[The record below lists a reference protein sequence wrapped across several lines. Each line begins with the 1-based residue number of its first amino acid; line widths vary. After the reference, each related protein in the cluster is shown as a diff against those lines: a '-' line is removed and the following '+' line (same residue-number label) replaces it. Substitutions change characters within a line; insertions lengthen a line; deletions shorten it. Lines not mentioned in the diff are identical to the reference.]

1 MVDTKKPL
9 RKILIIDDDD
19 DFRKLM
25 LSWLTSQFQDIE
37 VVEYDPLSQGVP
49 YKNLDWS
56 TFDVLL
62 LDYDLQLGGVTG
74 LDILQDCYDNLL
86 FPTTIMLTGAG
97 NEETKVRA
105 LQLGVA
111 DYLRKEQLTK
121 EEIKAAIDN
130 AFAQQ
135 SSKRKH
141 LYILNDAMQVAQ
153 SESKKIIEVY
163 KAQYELEHE
172 QEVKSLKAE
181 LKKSQQKLIK
191 NQEMLATLEED
202 HKNAEVEKSKLLA
215 EIHKLKVQQSNTNEE
230 VDIETKLEST
240 QDGLMR
246 VNTSIKKVKQ
256 SIDNAKASMEKT
268 RWKQNKEATEQ
279 QEVENDLSIV
289 SEDMKPSS
297 DATDELRQR
306 LEAFISNDTK
316 EINSEENNQTL
327 FDDISTQLDT
337 KNE

>member
-1 MVDTKKPL
+1 MDTKKSL
-9 RKILIIDDDD
+9 RKILIIDDDA
-19 DFRKLM
+19 DFRKLI
-25 LSWLTSQFQDIE
+25 LSWLTGQFQDIE

-97 NEETKVRA
+97 NEETRVRA

-121 EEIKAAIDN
+121 EEIKIAIDN

-141 LYILNDAMQVAQ
+141 LYILNDAMHVAR
-153 SESKKIIEVY
+153 SESKKIIEAY

-172 QEVKSLKAE
+172 QEIKSLKAE
-181 LKKSQQKLIK
+181 LQKSQQELIK
-191 NQEMLATLEED
+191 NQEMLAALEED
-202 HKNAEVEKSKLLA
+202 HKNAEVEKNKLLA
-215 EIHKLKVQQSNTNEE
+215 EIHKLNDQQSNATEE

-246 VNTSIKKVKQ
+246 VNTSIKNVKQ
-256 SIDNAKASMEKT
+256 SIDNAKAAAEKT
-268 RWKQNKEATEQ
+268 RWKQNKEAAKQ
-279 QEVENDLSIV
+279 QEVENDLAIALQ
-289 SEDMKPSS
+289 DKKQSS
-297 DATDELRQR
+297 DARDEMRQR
-306 LEAFISNDTK
+306 LEMFISDDTE
-316 EINSEENNQTL
+316 EIDSEENNHTL

-337 KNE
+337 KDE

>member
-1 MVDTKKPL
+1 MDTKKSL
-9 RKILIIDDDD
+9 RKILIIDDDA
-19 DFRKLM
+19 DFRKLI

-37 VVEYDPLSQGVP
+37 VVEYDPQSQGVP

-62 LDYDLQLGGVTG
+62 LDYDLQLGSVTG
-74 LDILQDCYDNLL
+74 LDILQDCYNNLL

-97 NEETKVRA
+97 NEETRVRA

-121 EEIKAAIDN
+121 EEIKTAVDN
-130 AFAQQ
+130 AFTQQ

-153 SESKKIIEVY
+153 SESKKIIEAY
-163 KAQYELEHE
+163 KTQYEQEQE
-172 QEVKSLKAE
+172 QEVECLKAE
-181 LKKSQQKLIK
+181 LQKSQQELIK

-202 HKNAEVEKSKLLA
+202 HKDAEVEKSKLLA
-215 EIHKLKVQQSNTNEE
+215 EIHKLNVQQSKSTEE
-230 VDIETKLEST
+230 VDVETKLEST

-246 VNTSIKKVKQ
+246 VNTSINNVKQ
-256 SIDNAKASMEKT
+256 SIDNAKAAMEKT
-268 RWKQNKEATEQ
+268 RWKQNKEVAEQ
-279 QEVENDLSIV
+279 QEVNNNLTIALQD
-289 SEDMKPSS
+289 EDQSS
-297 DATDELRQR
+297 DARDEMRQR
-306 LEAFISNDTK
+306 LDMFLSDETK
-316 EINSEENNQTL
+316 EIDSEKNNQTL
-327 FDDISTQLDT
+327 FDEISTQLDT

>member
-1 MVDTKKPL
+1 MDTKKSL
-9 RKILIIDDDD
+9 RKILIIDDDA
-19 DFRKLM
+19 DFRKLI

-37 VVEYDPLSQGVP
+37 VVEYDPQSQGVP

-97 NEETKVRA
+97 NEETRVRA

-121 EEIKAAIDN
+121 EEIKAAMDN
-130 AFAQQ
+130 AFTQQ
-135 SSKRKH
+135 SSKRQH
-141 LYILNDAMQVAQ
+141 IYILNDAMQVAQ

-163 KAQYELEHE
+163 KARYEQEHE
-172 QEVKSLKAE
+172 QEVKCLKAE
-181 LKKSQQKLIK
+181 LQKSQQELIK

-202 HKNAEVEKSKLLA
+202 HKNAEVEKSRLLA
-215 EIHKLKVQQSNTNEE
+215 EIQKLNVQQSNATEE

-246 VNTSIKKVKQ
+246 VNTSIKNVKQ
-256 SIDNAKASMEKT
+256 SIDNAKAAMEKT
-268 RWKQNKEATEQ
+268 RWKQNKETDEQ
-279 QEVENDLSIV
+279 QKVENDLAIALQD
-289 SEDMKPSS
+289 EKQSS
-297 DATDELRQR
+297 DARDEMRQR
-306 LEAFISNDTK
+306 LEMFISDDTQ
-316 EINSEENNQTL
+316 EIKSEENNQTL

-337 KNE
+337 KDS

>member
-1 MVDTKKPL
+1 MGTKKSL
-9 RKILIIDDDD
+9 RRILIIDDDD
-19 DFRKLM
+19 DFRKLI

-37 VVEYDPLSQGVP
+37 AVEYDPLSQGVP
-49 YKNLDWS
+49 DKNFNWS
-56 TFDVLL
+56 AFDILL
-62 LDYDLQLGGVTG
+62 LDYDLRLDGVTG

-105 LQLGVA
+105 LQFGVA

-121 EEIKAAIDN
+121 EEFKVAMDN

-135 SSKRKH
+135 SSKRQH

-153 SESKKIIEVY
+153 SESKKIIKAY
-163 KAQYELEHE
+163 KAQYEQEHE
-172 QEVKSLKAE
+172 KEVKCLKAE
-181 LKKSQQKLIK
+181 LQKSQQELIK
-191 NQEMLATLEED
+191 SQEMLATFEEN

-215 EIHKLKVQQSNTNEE
+215 EIHKLKVQQSNATEE

-256 SIDNAKASMEKT
+256 SIDNAKSAVEKT
-268 RWKQNKEATEQ
+268 RWKQNKEATKQ
-279 QEVENDLSIV
+279 QEVENDLAIALQ
-289 SEDMKPSS
+289 EKKQSS
-297 DATDELRQR
+297 DARDEMRQR
-306 LEAFISNDTK
+306 LEMFISDDTE
-316 EINSEENNQTL
+316 EIDSEENNQTL
-327 FDDISTQLDT
+327 FDDISAQFDT
-337 KNE
+337 KDE

>member
-1 MVDTKKPL
+1 VDTKKPL
-9 RKILIIDDDD
+9 RNILIIDDDD

-121 EEIKAAIDN
+121 EEIKAAMDN

-135 SSKRKH
+135 CSKRKH
-141 LYILNDAMQVAQ
+141 LYIFNDAMQVAQ

-163 KAQYELEHE
+163 KTQYDQERE
-172 QEVKSLKAE
+172 QEVKSLKADLE
-181 LKKSQQKLIK
+181 KSQEELIK
-191 NQEMLATLEED
+191 SQEMLATFEED

-215 EIHKLKVQQSNTNEE
+215 EIHKLKVQQSNATEE

-256 SIDNAKASMEKT
+256 SIDNAKAAVEKT
-268 RWKQNKEATEQ
+268 RWKQNKEAAEQ
-279 QEVENDLSIV
+279 QEVENDLAIALQ
-289 SEDMKPSS
+289 DKKQSS
-297 DATDELRQR
+297 DARDEMRQR
-306 LEAFISNDTK
+306 LEMFISDDTK

>member
-1 MVDTKKPL
+1 VVDTKKSL
-9 RKILIIDDDD
+9 RKILIIDDDA
-19 DFRKLM
+19 DFRKLI

-97 NEETKVRA
+97 NEETRVRA

-141 LYILNDAMQVAQ
+141 LYILNDAKQVAQ

-181 LKKSQQKLIK
+181 LQKSQQELIK
-191 NQEMLATLEED
+191 NQKILATLEED
-202 HKNAEVEKSKLLA
+202 HKNAEVEKSKLLT
-215 EIHKLKVQQSNTNEE
+215 EIHKLNDQQSNATEE

-240 QDGLMR
+240 QDGLLR
-246 VNTSIKKVKQ
+246 VNKSIKNVKQ
-256 SIDNAKASMEKT
+256 SIDNAKAAVEKT
-268 RWKQNKEATEQ
+268 RWKQDKEA
-279 QEVENDLSIV
+279 
-289 SEDMKPSS
+289 
-297 DATDELRQR
+297 AARDEMRQR
-306 LEAFISNDTK
+306 LEMFIRDDTQ
-316 EINSEENNQTL
+316 EIDSENNNETL

-337 KNE
+337 KDK

>member
-1 MVDTKKPL
+1 MDTKGSL
-9 RKILIIDDDD
+9 RKILIIDDDA
-19 DFRKLM
+19 DFRKLI

-97 NEETKVRA
+97 NEETRVRA

-135 SSKRKH
+135 SSKRQH
-141 LYILNDAMQVAQ
+141 LYILNNAMQVAQ

-163 KAQYELEHE
+163 KAQYDQEHE

-181 LKKSQQKLIK
+181 LQKSQQELIK
-191 NQEMLATLEED
+191 NQAMLATLEED

-215 EIHKLKVQQSNTNEE
+215 EIHKLNVQQSSTTEE

-240 QDGLMR
+240 QDGLLR
-246 VNTSIKKVKQ
+246 VNTSIKNVKQ
-256 SIDNAKASMEKT
+256 SIDNAKAAMEKT
-268 RWKQNKEATEQ
+268 KWKQDKEAAEQ
-279 QEVENDLSIV
+279 QEMDNDLTIALQD
-289 SEDMKPSS
+289 EKQSS
-297 DATDELRQR
+297 AARDEMRQR
-306 LEAFISNDTK
+306 LEMFISNDTK
-316 EINSEENNQTL
+316 EIDSE
-327 FDDISTQLDT
+327 
-337 KNE
+337 

>member
-1 MVDTKKPL
+1 MDTKKSL
-9 RKILIIDDDD
+9 RKILIIDDDA
-19 DFRKLM
+19 DFRKLI

-37 VVEYDPLSQGVP
+37 VVEYDPQSQGVP

-62 LDYDLQLGGVTG
+62 LDYDLQLGSVTG
-74 LDILQDCYDNLL
+74 LDILQDCYNNLL

-97 NEETKVRA
+97 NEETRVRA

-121 EEIKAAIDN
+121 EEIKTAVDN
-130 AFAQQ
+130 AFTQQ

-153 SESKKIIEVY
+153 SESKKIIEAY
-163 KAQYELEHE
+163 KTQYEQEQE
-172 QEVKSLKAE
+172 QEVECLKAE
-181 LKKSQQKLIK
+181 LQKSQQELIK

-202 HKNAEVEKSKLLA
+202 HKDAEVEKSKLLA
-215 EIHKLKVQQSNTNEE
+215 ETHKLNVQQSKSTEE
-230 VDIETKLEST
+230 VDVETKLAST

-246 VNTSIKKVKQ
+246 VNTSINNVKQ
-256 SIDNAKASMEKT
+256 SIDNAKAAMEKT
-268 RWKQNKEATEQ
+268 RWKQNKEVAEQ
-279 QEVENDLSIV
+279 QEVNNNLTIALQD
-289 SEDMKPSS
+289 EDQSS
-297 DATDELRQR
+297 DARDEMRQR
-306 LEAFISNDTK
+306 LDMFLSDETK
-316 EINSEENNQTL
+316 EIDSEKNNQTL
-327 FDDISTQLDT
+327 FDEISTQLDT

>member
-1 MVDTKKPL
+1 MDTKESL
-9 RKILIIDDDD
+9 RKILIIDDDA
-19 DFRKLM
+19 DFRKLI

-37 VVEYDPLSQGVP
+37 VVEYDPQSQGVP
-49 YKNLDWS
+49 YKNLEWS

-74 LDILQDCYDNLL
+74 LDILEDCYDNLL

-97 NEETKVRA
+97 NEETRVRA

-121 EEIKAAIDN
+121 EEIKIAIDN

-135 SSKRKH
+135 SSKQKH
-141 LYILNDAMQVAQ
+141 LYILNDAMQVAR

-181 LKKSQQKLIK
+181 LQKSQQELIK

-202 HKNAEVEKSKLLA
+202 LKNAEVEKSKLLA
-215 EIHKLKVQQSNTNEE
+215 EIHKLNDQQSNATEE

-240 QDGLMR
+240 QDGLLR
-246 VNTSIKKVKQ
+246 VNKSIKNVKQ
-256 SIDNAKASMEKT
+256 SIDNAKAAVEKT
-268 RWKQNKEATEQ
+268 RWKQDKESA
-279 QEVENDLSIV
+279 
-289 SEDMKPSS
+289 
-297 DATDELRQR
+297 ARDEMRQR
-306 LEAFISNDTK
+306 LEMFISNDTK
-316 EINSEENNQTL
+316 ESDSENNNETL

-337 KNE
+337 KDE

>member
-1 MVDTKKPL
+1 VVDTKKPL
-9 RKILIIDDDD
+9 RNILIIDDDD

-121 EEIKAAIDN
+121 EEIKAAMDN

-135 SSKRKH
+135 CSKRKH

-163 KAQYELEHE
+163 KTQYDQERE

-181 LKKSQQKLIK
+181 LEKSQEELIK
-191 NQEMLATLEED
+191 SQEMLATFEED

-215 EIHKLKVQQSNTNEE
+215 EIHKLKVQQSNATEE

-256 SIDNAKASMEKT
+256 SIDNAKAAVEKT
-268 RWKQNKEATEQ
+268 RWKQNKEAAEQ
-279 QEVENDLSIV
+279 QEVENDLAIALQ
-289 SEDMKPSS
+289 DKKQSS
-297 DATDELRQR
+297 DARDEMRQR
-306 LEAFISNDTK
+306 LEMFISDDTK

>member
-1 MVDTKKPL
+1 MDTKKSL
-9 RKILIIDDDD
+9 RKILIIDDDA
-19 DFRKLM
+19 DFRKLI

-37 VVEYDPLSQGVP
+37 VVEYDPQNQGVP

-74 LDILQDCYDNLL
+74 LDILEDCYDNLL

-121 EEIKAAIDN
+121 EEIKIAIDN

-163 KAQYELEHE
+163 KTQYELEHE
-172 QEVKSLKAE
+172 QEVKSLKAD
-181 LKKSQQKLIK
+181 LQKSQQELIK
-191 NQEMLATLEED
+191 NQKFLASLEED

-215 EIHKLKVQQSNTNEE
+215 EIHKLNVQQSNVTEE
-230 VDIETKLEST
+230 ANVETKLEST
-240 QDGLMR
+240 QDGLIR
-246 VNTSIKKVKQ
+246 VNTSIKNVKQ
-256 SIDNAKASMEKT
+256 SIDNAKAEMDKT
-268 RWKQNKEATEQ
+268 RWKQDKEAAEQ
-279 QEVENDLSIV
+279 QEVENNLNIALQN
-289 SEDMKPSS
+289 EKLSS
-297 DATDELRQR
+297 DARDEMRQR
-306 LEAFISNDTK
+306 VDMFISDDSE
-316 EINSEENNQTL
+316 EIESEENNQTL
-327 FDDISTQLDT
+327 FDEISTQLDT
-337 KNE
+337 KDE

>member
-1 MVDTKKPL
+1 MDTKESL
-9 RKILIIDDDD
+9 RRILIIDDDA
-19 DFRKLM
+19 DFRKLI

-37 VVEYDPLSQGVP
+37 VVEYDPQSQGVP

-97 NEETKVRA
+97 NEETRVRA

-135 SSKRKH
+135 SSKRNH

-172 QEVKSLKAE
+172 QEVKSLKAK
-181 LKKSQQKLIK
+181 LKNNQQELIK

-215 EIHKLKVQQSNTNEE
+215 EIHKLNDQQSNATEE

-240 QDGLMR
+240 QDGLLR
-246 VNTSIKKVKQ
+246 VNKSIKNVKQ
-256 SIDNAKASMEKT
+256 SIDNAKAAVEKT
-268 RWKQNKEATEQ
+268 RWKQDKEA
-279 QEVENDLSIV
+279 
-289 SEDMKPSS
+289 
-297 DATDELRQR
+297 AARDEMRQR
-306 LEAFISNDTK
+306 LEMFIIDDTL
-316 EINSEENNQTL
+316 EIKSEENNQTL

-337 KNE
+337 KDS

>member
-1 MVDTKKPL
+1 MDTKKSL
-9 RKILIIDDDD
+9 RKILIIDDDA
-19 DFRKLM
+19 DFRKLI

-56 TFDVLL
+56 AFDVLL

-97 NEETKVRA
+97 NEDTRVRA

-121 EEIKAAIDN
+121 EEIKIAIDN

-153 SESKKIIEVY
+153 SESKKIIETY
-163 KAQYELEHE
+163 KIQYEQEHE
-172 QEVKSLKAE
+172 QEVKCLKAE
-181 LKKSQQKLIK
+181 LQKSQQELIK
-191 NQEMLATLEED
+191 NQEMLASLEED
-202 HKNAEVEKSKLLA
+202 HKNAEVEMDKLLA
-215 EIHKLKVQQSNTNEE
+215 EINKLSVQQSKSTEDVN
-230 VDIETKLEST
+230 VETKLEST
-240 QDGLMR
+240 QDGLLR
-246 VNTSIKKVKQ
+246 ASTSIKSVQQ
-256 SIDNAKASMEKT
+256 SIDNAKASVEKT
-268 RWKQNKEATEQ
+268 RWKQDKEAAEQ
-279 QEVENDLSIV
+279 QEMENNLNIALQD
-289 SEDMKPSS
+289 KKHSS
-297 DATDELRQR
+297 DARDEMRQR
-306 LEAFISNDTK
+306 LEMFISDDTEESDSK
-316 EINSEENNQTL
+316 ENNQTL
-327 FDDISTQLDT
+327 FDDISEQFDT
-337 KNE
+337 KDE

>member
-1 MVDTKKPL
+1 MDTKKSL
-9 RKILIIDDDD
+9 RKILIIDDDA
-19 DFRKLM
+19 DFRKLI

-62 LDYDLQLGGVTG
+62 LDYDLQLGSVTG

-97 NEETKVRA
+97 NEETRVRA

-153 SESKKIIEVY
+153 SESKKIIEAY
-163 KAQYELEHE
+163 KTRYEQEHE
-172 QEVKSLKAE
+172 QEVNCLKEE
-181 LKKSQQKLIK
+181 LQKSQQDLKK
-191 NQEMLATLEED
+191 KQEMLATLEED

-215 EIHKLKVQQSNTNEE
+215 EIHKLNAQQSNATEETN
-230 VDIETKLEST
+230 IETKLEST
-240 QDGLMR
+240 QDGLMQ

-256 SIDNAKASMEKT
+256 SIDNAKAAMEKT
-268 RWKQNKEATEQ
+268 KWKQDKEAAEQ
-279 QEVENDLSIV
+279 QEVENLMAIALQN
-289 SEDMKPSS
+289 EKLSS
-297 DATDELRQR
+297 DARDEMCQR
-306 LEAFISNDTK
+306 LEMFISNETE
-316 EINSEENNQTL
+316 EIDSGENNQTL

-337 KNE
+337 KDE

>member
-1 MVDTKKPL
+1 MDTKKSL
-9 RKILIIDDDD
+9 RKILIIDDDA
-19 DFRKLM
+19 DFRKLI
-25 LSWLTSQFQDIE
+25 LNWLTSQFQDIE

-97 NEETKVRA
+97 NEDTRVRA

-121 EEIKAAIDN
+121 EEIKIAIDN

-141 LYILNDAMQVAQ
+141 LYILNDAMQVAR

-163 KAQYELEHE
+163 KVRYEQEHE
-172 QEVKSLKAE
+172 QEVKSLKAD
-181 LKKSQQKLIK
+181 LQKSQQELIK
-191 NQEMLATLEED
+191 NQEILASLEED
-202 HKNAEVEKSKLLA
+202 HKNAEVEMDKLLA
-215 EIHKLKVQQSNTNEE
+215 EINKLSVQQSKSTED
-230 VDIETKLEST
+230 VDVETKLEST
-240 QDGLMR
+240 QDGLLR
-246 VNTSIKKVKQ
+246 ASTSIKNVQQ
-256 SIDNAKASMEKT
+256 SIDNAKASVEKT
-268 RWKQNKEATEQ
+268 RWKQDKEAAEQ
-279 QEVENDLSIV
+279 QEMENNLNIALQN
-289 SEDMKPSS
+289 EKQSS
-297 DATDELRQR
+297 DARDEMRQR
-306 LEAFISNDTK
+306 LEMFISDDTEEND
-316 EINSEENNQTL
+316 SEENNKTL
-327 FDDISTQLDT
+327 FDDISEQFDT
-337 KNE
+337 KDK